1 LPLSGLTVLAVDD
14 NEIHNYALSRMLEH
28 LHAEVR
34 SAFTVSDAL
43 KQIREKPDVIIL
55 DVHLP
60 DGNGFAMCRQLKRN
74 PETKDIP
81 VIFITATF
89 QSYMAEQMARD
100 AGAST
105 IIFYPALPN
114 HLMAAIL
121 AGIRRVNIDRD

>member
-1 LPLSGLTVLAVDD
+1 
-14 NEIHNYALSRMLEH
+14 
-28 LHAEVR
+28 
-34 SAFTVSDAL
+34 
-43 KQIREKPDVIIL
+43 
-55 DVHLP
+55 
-60 DGNGFAMCRQLKRN
+60 MCRQLKRN